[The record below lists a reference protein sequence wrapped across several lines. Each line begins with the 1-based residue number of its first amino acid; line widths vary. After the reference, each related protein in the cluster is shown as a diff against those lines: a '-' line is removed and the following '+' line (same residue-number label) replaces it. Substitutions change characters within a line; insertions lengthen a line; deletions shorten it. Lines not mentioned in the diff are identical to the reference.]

1 MAGDGSAPGAG
12 SPTARL
18 AFLVAV
24 CLLVYGSFFPATEWS
39 DPGVSPFAWL
49 RAPFPRY
56 WTFPEIA
63 WNVLAYLP
71 VGLLLAWSLRP
82 AVRGVA
88 AVVVSTLV
96 CAAMSASV
104 ESIQTYL
111 PGRVAS
117 NVDFVANSMGAFI
130 GAVAGVLTARRIIDA
145 AWEVHWGR
153 RMLRPGTHAAVVLA
167 GLWILAQIPAQPMLF
182 GTGDIVGLL
191 PEAAFRPEA
200 WWPGVAGMDPVWRVR
215 AEQVCTAFAVIGVAM
230 LLMHCLR
237 PVPLRALLMPL
248 LVIVALS
255 VKAAAQPL
263 APPGGPDVFA
273 WLTPGAWGGLLA
285 GLVAATVLTAA
296 PAVWQRR
303 VAILTLLGQ
312 LLIVNLFPIDRYF
325 QASVATGY
333 TGLLYLDALLREI
346 AVLWPLAA
354 LGWLAMGKGSR
365 DAAGRQHPAS
375 P

>member
-24 CLLVYGSFFPATEWS
+24 GLLVYGSFFPAREWAS
-39 DPGVSPFAWL
+39 PGVSPFAWL
-49 RAPFPRY
+49 TAPFPRY
-56 WTFPEIA
+56 WTVPEIA

-88 AVVVSTLV
+88 AVLLSTLV
-96 CAAMSASV
+96 CAAMSATV
-104 ESIQTYL
+104 ESVQTYL

-117 NVDFVANSMGAFI
+117 SVDFAANTVGSFLGAI
-130 GAVAGVLTARRIIDA
+130 VGVFTARRVIDA
-145 AWEVHWGR
+145 TWEVHWGR
-153 RMLRPGTHAAVVLA
+153 RVLRPGTHVAVVLS

-191 PEAAFRPEA
+191 PEAVFRPEA
-200 WWPGVAGMDPVWRVR
+200 WWPGVAGMDPIWRVR
-215 AEQVCTAFAVIGVAM
+215 AEQACTAFAVIGVAM
-230 LLMHCLR
+230 LFMHCLR
-237 PVPLRALLMPL
+237 PFALRVMLVPLLM
-248 LVIVALS
+248 IVALS

-263 APPGGPDVFA
+263 APPGGPAVFA
-273 WLTPGAWGGLLA
+273 WLTPGAWRGLLT
-285 GLVAATVLTAA
+285 GLVLAVLLTRA
-296 PAVWQRR
+296 PALWQRR
-303 VAILTLLGQ
+303 AALAALVGQ
-312 LLIVNLFPIDRYF
+312 LLVVNLFPIDRYF

-333 TGLLYLDALLREI
+333 TGLLYLDALLREL

-354 LGWLAMGKGSR
+354 LGWLIMGKGSR
-365 DAAGRQHPAS
+365 DAVDRQHPAS